1 MLVFG
6 SWMFVFA
13 GGGHEVVAPAEP
25 RYCHSLHS
33 ASRHRLSLVFG
44 KMWLD
49 KKILNQLSHLK
60 SDILI
65 REISVHVVAGWQ
77 RKPRDNPSSGA

>member
-1 MLVFG
+1 MSVCVC
-6 SWMFVFA
+6 WKA
-13 GGGHEVVAPAEP
+13 GCSHEAAAAAEHC
-25 RYCHSLHS
+25 YCHSLHS

-49 KKILNQLSHLK
+49 KRILNQLSHLK